1 MCALKI
7 RNLSVHALA
16 FFALAGCALKPGPIA
31 SIISDLTVHNTES
44 GQSAEHLYR
53 LANLGTFS
61 GRHPYVDSALTF
73 SSPIPPSIQGATYIQ
88 LTGLEANAAISPSF
102 VVNVSSTVYVAHD
115 TRIIVKPQWLIS
127 NFSDT
132 GQRILIGT
140 RALELYSDVAAAGTR
155 VVLGSNVASGGEVG
169 VLMYLIFA
177 VPSPPQNRPP
187 TAPSALEAQCATASV
202 VGLQWLESRAV
213 GGLAGYKISRDG
225 QVIRTIGS
233 TVFADTTV
241 AASTRY
247 SYSITAVDAS
257 GNTASSGPLEIITPA
272 GSVNGDAPYCKSSV
286 IRSVN
291 WKWASGLTQPNGSDL
306 WPVTWGA
313 DGNVYTFFG
322 DGGGFGGD
330 DRRGRASF
338 GIAMIE
344 GSPPP
349 TASTVTN
356 IYGGYASHYFSR
368 INGKASSIIAIGP
381 DFFAVAGIYRHA
393 DWNSKR
399 SRRVS
404 GAPNHKEIA
413 YSLGNAHSWRDTSW
427 SFCRADEISKS
438 PHPSESRARAFCPIG
453 FVNFGRAN
461 GGARDEFVY
470 IFGTDAA
477 TYWNEGPKTPPVHT
491 YLARVA
497 KTRLRVH
504 SAYQYFSGLDGRG
517 DPIWHADVEEM
528 QPIFTDRNG
537 NEAGCGGQCSR
548 ASALE
553 EAVYNSGLKR
563 YIGVAQ
569 ADYLAQTSFYDA
581 PQIWGPWTL
590 ISYNAIDTTTG
601 LGGWGNLGTAAGDAL
616 GAHFVN
622 AWTSADGQTMW
633 ATFSSNGIAPIEA
646 LFPAP
651 GTAMDSFNLL
661 SVRLSLSTEP

>member
-1 MCALKI
+1 M
-7 RNLSVHALA
+7 HALA
-16 FFALAGCALKPGPIA
+16 LFALAGCVLKPAPNT
-31 SIISDLTVHNTES
+31 SIISDLTVHDAGS
-44 GQSAEHLYR
+44 GQSTEHLYR
-53 LANLGTFS
+53 LAILGS
-61 GRHPYVDSALTF
+61 VGGRHPYVDSALTF
-73 SSPIPPSIQGATYIQ
+73 SSPVPSSIYGATFIQ
-88 LTGLEANAAISPSF
+88 PTVHDANAAVSPSF
-102 VVNVSSTVYVAHD
+102 IVNVSSTVYVAHD
-115 TRIIVKPQWLIS
+115 TRIIVKPHWLTS

-132 GQRILIGT
+132 GQRILVGT
-140 RALELYSDVAAAGTR
+140 AALELYSDVAAAGTK
-155 VVLGSNVASGGEVG
+155 VLLGSNVASGGEVG

-177 VPSPPQNRPP
+177 VPSPRQSRPP
-187 TAPSALEAQCATASV
+187 TAPSALQAQCATASV
-202 VGLQWLESRAV
+202 VGLQWVESRAA
-213 GGLAGYKISRDG
+213 GELAGYKISRDG
-225 QVIRTIGS
+225 QVIATTGL
-233 TVFADTTV
+233 TVFADTTI

-247 SYSITAVDAS
+247 SYSITAVDAA
-257 GNTASSGPLEIITPA
+257 GNTASSVPLAIITPA

-286 IRSVN
+286 IRSVDWN
-291 WKWASGLTQPNGSDL
+291 WASGLNQPNGSDL

-330 DRRGRASF
+330 DLRGRASF
-338 GIAMIE
+338 GIAMIA
-344 GSPPP
+344 GLPPP
-349 TASTVTN
+349 TSSTVTN
-356 IYGGYASHYFSR
+356 VYGGYASQHSSR

-381 DFFAVAGIYRHA
+381 DFFALAGVYRRA
-393 DWNSKR
+393 DWS
-399 SRRVS
+399 SEPVRRVS
-404 GAPNHKEIA
+404 GVPNHKEIA

-427 SFCRADEISKS
+427 SFCSAGEISKS
-438 PHPSESRARAFCPIG
+438 PHFSGSGARAFCPLG

-461 GGARDEFVY
+461 AGARDEFVY

-477 TYWNEGPKTPPVHT
+477 TYWNDGPKAPPVNT

-497 KTRLRVH
+497 KTRLRIH
-504 SAYQYFSGLDGRG
+504 SEYQYFSGLDGRG
-517 DPIWHADVEEM
+517 DPIWHADAEQM

-537 NEAGCGGQCSR
+537 NQAGCGGLCSR

-590 ISYNAIDTTTG
+590 ISYNAIDTATG

-633 ATFSSNGIAPIEA
+633 ATFSSNGRAPAGA

-661 SVRLSLSTEP
+661 SARFSLSTEP